1 MLTDFQSATFIAYS
15 QNKPNGTADITEH
28 RASHLVVGAGNA
40 NHVRRC
46 SMTNRFMMSVAAAA
60 LIAGTGFA
68 NAQGTREAPS
78 AGSTAQQ
85 SAPPSEHAAPSASPA
100 ARDAAEPAKP
110 SSGMKATQ
118 SEQPTKP
125 APGAKAA
132 QSEQP
137 PAAAKNQRAQDDMKA
152 APKGE
157 KSAQDNDMKGEKS
170 KSMSSENDNAKGA
183 KDLKA
188 EGREDRTGTKAEGR
202 EGRDG
207 NMKAEGREDRKGN
220 MNAETKGAEGRSQ
233 TIGQA
238 GAGAKLSTEQRTKI
252 STVIKE
258 QNIRPVTNVNF
269 AISVGT
275 RVPREVSFHP
285 LPAEIVTIYPD
296 WRGYEMF
303 LVNDQIIVVN
313 PRTLEIVA
321 VLDV

>member
-1 MLTDFQSATFIAYS
+1 
-15 QNKPNGTADITEH
+15 
-28 RASHLVVGAGNA
+28 
-40 NHVRRC
+40 
-46 SMTNRFMMSVAAAA
+46 MTNRFMLSVAAAA
-60 LIAGTGFA
+60 LIAGAGFA
-68 NAQGTREAPS
+68 NAQTREAPS

-85 SAPPSEHAAPSASPA
+85 SAPTSEHAAPA
-100 ARDAAEPAKP
+100 ARDAAE
-110 SSGMKATQ
+110 
-118 SEQPTKP
+118 PTKP
-125 APGAKAA
+125 APGAKAT

-170 KSMSSENDNAKGA
+170 KSTENENAKGA

-188 EGREDRTGTKAEGR
+188 EGREDRTGTKA

-233 TIGQA
+233 TTGQA

>member
-1 MLTDFQSATFIAYS
+1 MLTDFQSATFIAHS
-15 QNKPNGTADITEH
+15 QNKPDGTEIITEH
-28 RASHLVVGAGNA
+28 RASRPVVGAGNA

-46 SMTNRFMMSVAAAA
+46 SMTNRFMLSVAAAA

-85 SAPPSEHAAPSASPA
+85 SAPSERAAPSAAPA
-100 ARDAAEPAKP
+100 ARDAAEP
-110 SSGMKATQ
+110 
-118 SEQPTKP
+118 TKP
-125 APGAKAA
+125 ASGAKAT

-220 MNAETKGAEGRSQ
+220 VNAETKGAEGKSQ
-233 TIGQA
+233 TTGQA
-238 GAGAKLSTEQRTKI
+238 AAGAKLSTEQRTKI

>member
-1 MLTDFQSATFIAYS
+1 
-15 QNKPNGTADITEH
+15 
-28 RASHLVVGAGNA
+28 
-40 NHVRRC
+40 
-46 SMTNRFMMSVAAAA
+46 MTNRFLMSVAAAA

-68 NAQGTREAPS
+68 NAQGTGTSRDPS
-78 AGSTAQQ
+78 AGSTVQQ
-85 SAPPSEHAAPSASPA
+85 NAPSDS
-100 ARDAAEPAKP
+100 AKP
-110 SSGMKATQ
+110 SSGMKASQ
-118 SEQPTKP
+118 SDE
-125 APGAKAA
+125 KAA
-132 QSEQP
+132 QP
-137 PAAAKNQRAQDDMKA
+137 GGAKNQRAQDDMKA
-152 APKGE
+152 GAKGE
-157 KSAQDNDMKGEKS
+157 KSAQDNGMKGEKS

-220 MNAETKGAEGRSQ
+220 VNAETKGAEGRSQ
-233 TIGQA
+233 TTGQA
-238 GAGAKLSTEQRTKI
+238 AAGAKLSTEQRTKI

>member
-1 MLTDFQSATFIAYS
+1 MLTDFQSATFIAHS
-15 QNKPNGTADITEH
+15 QNKPDGTEIITEH
-28 RASHLVVGAGNA
+28 RASRPVVGAGNA

-46 SMTNRFMMSVAAAA
+46 SMTNRFMLSVAAAA

-85 SAPPSEHAAPSASPA
+85 SAPPSEHAAPSAAPA
-100 ARDAAEPAKP
+100 ARDAAEP
-110 SSGMKATQ
+110 
-118 SEQPTKP
+118 TKP
-125 APGAKAA
+125 ASGAKAT

-233 TIGQA
+233 TTGQA

-285 LPAEIVTIYPD
+285 LPVEIVTIYPD

>member
-1 MLTDFQSATFIAYS
+1 
-15 QNKPNGTADITEH
+15 
-28 RASHLVVGAGNA
+28 
-40 NHVRRC
+40 
-46 SMTNRFMMSVAAAA
+46 MTNRFMMSVAAAA

-68 NAQGTREAPS
+68 SAQGVGREAPS
-78 AGSTAQQ
+78 AGSAAQ
-85 SAPPSEHAAPSASPA
+85 PSEHAAPA

-110 SSGMKATQ
+110 SSGVKATQ

-125 APGAKAA
+125 APGAKAT

-137 PAAAKNQRAQDDMKA
+137 PAAAKNQHAQDDIKA

-202 EGRDG
+202 DG
-207 NMKAEGREDRKGN
+207 SMKAEGREDRKGN

-233 TIGQA
+233 TTGQA
-238 GAGAKLSTEQRTKI
+238 AGGAKLSTEQRTKI

-285 LPAEIVTIYPD
+285 LPVEIVSIYPD

>member
-1 MLTDFQSATFIAYS
+1 MLTDFQSATFIAHS
-15 QNKPNGTADITEH
+15 QNKADGTADNTEH
-28 RASHLVVGAGNA
+28 RASRLVVGAGNA

-78 AGSTAQQ
+78 AGSSAQQ
-85 SAPPSEHAAPSASPA
+85 SAPSEHAAPA

-110 SSGMKATQ
+110 SSGVKAT
-118 SEQPTKP
+118 
-125 APGAKAA
+125 

-170 KSMSSENDNAKGA
+170 KSKSSENDNAKGA

-233 TIGQA
+233 TTGQA

-285 LPAEIVTIYPD
+285 LPVEIVTIYPD